1 MDIHAVNE
9 TLPQETFVEILSKE
23 QTQEILQILMLGI
36 TPAISLLGIVGNTFS
51 ILVLAR
57 QGLHKCSNILLI
69 SLAVSDITFLI
80 GFNSV
85 PKLIYEIV
93 SDVEGFPYVR
103 SVSYFLYVLYQIFH
117 IMDYGSGGVSLT
129 LPMLI
134 TVERL
139 VAVFLPLHFKQIVTP
154 SRTWTAV
161 CCFTVFWYIFFIH
174 MSFFLTFE
182 YETKTEYNISFG
194 LIKRSA
200 YHYAHL
206 DMVAMLEE
214 SMSYVYMRIPPVF
227 TLVGCLVIGVRMKV
241 VSVKRQAMMSKNSKE
256 ASNNRTTKMLLAVCS
271 VYTVACGIL
280 SLPTYIPQYLYYT
293 MTSDAPSNLGRIM
306 YQVINIALC
315 INSSCNF
322 VIYVVMNK
330 TFRDTYKSI
339 FMNKTFRGTY
349 KSIFIF
355 QVFSKTKIK

>member
-9 TLPQETFVEILSKE
+9 TLPQEILVEILSKE
-23 QTQEILQILMLGI
+23 QTQEVLQILMLGI
-36 TPAISLLGIVGNTFS
+36 TPAISLFGIVGNTFS
-51 ILVLAR
+51 IIVLAR

-69 SLAVSDITFLI
+69 SLAISDLTYLI

-85 PKLIYEIV
+85 PKLVYEIM
-93 SDVEGFPYVR
+93 SDVEGFLYVR
-103 SVSYFLYVLYQIFH
+103 SVSYFLYVLYHIFH
-117 IMDYGSGGVSLT
+117 VMDYGSGGVSLT

-154 SRTWTAV
+154 SRTWAAV
-161 CCFTVFWYIFFIH
+161 CCVAVFWYMFFIH

-182 YETKTEYNISFG
+182 YKINTEFNISFG

-200 YHYAHL
+200 YHYAHI

-214 SMSYVYMRIPPVF
+214 SMSYMVMKIPPVF
-227 TLVGCLVIGVRMKV
+227 TLVGCLAIGIRIKV

-256 ASNNRTTKMLLAVCS
+256 ASSNRTTKMLLAVCS

-280 SLPTYIPQYLYYT
+280 SLPTYIPQYMYYT

-306 YQVINIALC
+306 YQVMNIALC

-330 TFRDTYKSI
+330 TFRDTYKSL
-339 FMNKTFRGTY
+339 
-349 KSIFIF
+349 FIV
-355 QVFSKTKIK
+355 QVFSKTKRK